1 MSPLLLPAEEDM
13 AAGEPCGRRGKQV
26 EPPNA
31 VAKLCFTGLQVTK
44 DHVSAICAPGGNRT
58 HDQENLMAWMLD
70 VVVGYQK
77 PCISAEFLPFL
88 KAVRCR

>member
-1 MSPLLLPAEEDM
+1 MSPLLLPTEEDM

-26 EPPNA
+26 ERPNA

-44 DHVSAICAPGGNRT
+44 DHVSAMRAPGGNRT

-70 VVVGYQK
+70 VVVGYQNQRICGALR
-77 PCISAEFLPFL
+77 PC
-88 KAVRCR
+88 